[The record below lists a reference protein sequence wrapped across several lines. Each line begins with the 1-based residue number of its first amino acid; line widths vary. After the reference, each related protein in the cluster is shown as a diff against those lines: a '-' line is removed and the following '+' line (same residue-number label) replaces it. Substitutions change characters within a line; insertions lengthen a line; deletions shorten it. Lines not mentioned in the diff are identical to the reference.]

1 MRTRLG
7 LAPALLIVGL
17 AAALVLHMSQSRAG
31 SVANPAPTRAV
42 GGVAITVADMDRAIA
57 FYSSVLFFDKLSD
70 VQRSGPAD
78 HGLGAAG
85 ARIRVVTMRLGA
97 ERIELVESLATN
109 ARAIPAHSRSDDRW
123 FQHVAIVVNDIDQ
136 AYLWL
141 RRHHVTQL
149 SPEPQRLPDGNPNA
163 EGIRVFAF
171 EDPDGHALE
180 ILQFPP
186 GRGDARWQRPS
197 ESVFLGID
205 HTGIVVEST
214 ERSLAFY
221 RDALGLQVVAASQ
234 DPAPAPERSTGA
246 PGGRRRIT
254 TIRASEGPA
263 IELVQY
269 LGPGDGRRD
278 PPNTPSNDRAR
289 WQTLLVAADA
299 DAAAA
304 KLGIRR
310 GLTAV
315 DPDGHE
321 VQLRARK

>member
-1 MRTRLG
+1 MRYGATWRAACRSTTTWSSSRGTPKSRSSGPPDGATVNDVGGRTMRTRLG

-42 GGVAITVADMDRAIA
+42 GGVAITVA
-57 FYSSVLFFDKLSD
+57 V
-70 VQRSGPAD
+70 
-78 HGLGAAG
+78 
-85 ARIRVVTMRLGA
+85 
-97 ERIELVESLATN
+97 
-109 ARAIPAHSRSDDRW
+109 
-123 FQHVAIVVNDIDQ
+123 
-136 AYLWL
+136 
-141 RRHHVTQL
+141 
-149 SPEPQRLPDGNPNA
+149 
-163 EGIRVFAF
+163 
-171 EDPDGHALE
+171 
-180 ILQFPP
+180 LQFPA

-197 ESVFLGID
+197 ESVYLGID

-254 TIRASEGPA
+254 TIRASEGPE

-278 PPNTPSNDRAR
+278 PPNTPSTDRAR

>member
-1 MRTRLG
+1 
-7 LAPALLIVGL
+7 
-17 AAALVLHMSQSRAG
+17 
-31 SVANPAPTRAV
+31 
-42 GGVAITVADMDRAIA
+42 
-57 FYSSVLFFDKLSD
+57 
-70 VQRSGPAD
+70 
-78 HGLGAAG
+78 
-85 ARIRVVTMRLGA
+85 MRLGA